1 MRNIFLS
8 IFLYIVLPFIAG
20 FPMTAYANC
29 EGIHG
34 AAYFSLYKNRQATF
48 TSVADADAVQGYKVE
63 WFIGRKSLGS
73 VIKKAGQ
80 SFVLKKSTLTSQ
92 SFAITGYY
100 QSNGTWVSS
109 RHKIFPDFQGGV
121 QIRFDDGAC
130 DNSFETSP
138 DLKVTISID

>member
-20 FPMTAYANC
+20 FPMTATANC
-29 EGIHG
+29 EGILG
-34 AAYFSLYKNRQATF
+34 AAHFSLYKNRQATF
-48 TSVADADAVQGYKVE
+48 TSVADAGAAQRYKVE

-109 RHKIFPDFQGGV
+109 RHKVFPDFQGGV
-121 QIRFDDGAC
+121 QVRFDDSAC
-130 DNSFETSP
+130 DNSFEKSP
-138 DLKVTISID
+138 DLKVTINID